1 MLFLAFSTALA
12 ASPEVDALA
21 RQVQR
26 GLAPEA
32 TVQVI
37 AGLPP
42 LDSDAVVQLLRAG
55 AAAITLAD
63 AGYAPTDAQV
73 QEAER
78 LGALVLVSRAAET
91 PSVRRSAGEQGS
103 ENDDES
109 TGGDDWSLPDR
120 SPRVPEVPTSDDLTH
135 MWRVHKTSQA
145 FAGVGLGLSA
155 IGCGIILTQAPK
167 GGDLAA
173 GAVIGI
179 LGTVSLGISWVL

>member
-1 MLFLAFSTALA
+1 MLFLAFSSALA

-42 LDSDAVVQLLRAG
+42 LDSDAVVELLRAG

-63 AGYAPTDAQV
+63 AGYAPTEAQV

-91 PSVRRSAGEQGS
+91 PSVRRADDDQDS
-103 ENDDES
+103 EDDDKKPDP
-109 TGGDDWSLPDR
+109 DDWSFPER
-120 SPRVPEVPTSDDLTH
+120 SPRVPEVPTSDDLTR

-145 FAGVGLGLSA
+145 LAGVGLGLEA
-155 IGCGIILTQAPK
+155 IGLGILYAQAPK
-167 GGDLAA
+167 GGDMTA
-173 GAVIGI
+173 GLVFVT
-179 LGTVSLGISWVL
+179 LGSVSLSISWVL

>member
-1 MLFLAFSTALA
+1 MLFLAVSSALA

-26 GLAPEA
+26 GLAPAA

-55 AAAITLAD
+55 TAAITLAD
-63 AGYAPTDAQV
+63 AGYAPTEAQV

-91 PSVRRSAGEQGS
+91 PSVRRADDDQDSEDDNRNAEANPSAFPE
-103 ENDDES
+103 
-109 TGGDDWSLPDR
+109 R
-120 SPRVPEVPTSDDLTH
+120 SPRVPEVPTSEDLTR
-135 MWRVHKTSQA
+135 MWRVHKTGQA
-145 FAGVGLGLSA
+145 LAGVGLGLEV
-155 IGCGIILTQAPK
+155 IGLGIMYAQAPK
-167 GGDLAA
+167 GGDMTA
-173 GAVIGI
+173 GLVFVA
-179 LGTVSLGISWVL
+179 LGSVSLSISWVL